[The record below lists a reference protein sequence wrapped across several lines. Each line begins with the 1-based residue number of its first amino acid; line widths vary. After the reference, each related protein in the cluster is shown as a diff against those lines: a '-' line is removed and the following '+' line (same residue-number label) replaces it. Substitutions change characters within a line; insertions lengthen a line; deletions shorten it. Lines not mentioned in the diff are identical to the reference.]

1 MLVVVAVPWIIY
13 VISTDEYSAQGC
25 YEDPS
30 GPWCDFPVS
39 FLRYL
44 FGFPIDRFLIIAVVY
59 SLAAL
64 TLGAALGW
72 AIRGFKRF

>member
-1 MLVVVAVPWIIY
+1 MLLGVAVPWIIY

-30 GPWCDFPVS
+30 GP

-64 TLGAALGW
+64 TLGAALAW
-72 AIRGFKRF
+72 AVRGFKRF